1 MEFSERL
8 RSWRVSQLLAVLLL
22 GLAGTSANAATGI
35 KVSGAWSRAL
45 PPVVKIGAAY
55 LRINNSTS
63 AAVTLVGAEASIAA
77 RAELHEHV
85 HVNGMMKMRQLHQVE
100 IPAGDTVPFAPHGLH
115 IMLFDLS
122 ESLDAGT
129 DYELTLVFGSGERV
143 RLIVPVRREAP

>member
-8 RSWRVSQLLAVLLL
+8 RGWCVSQLLAVLLL

-35 KVSGAWSRAL
+35 EVSGAWSRAL
-45 PPVVKIGAAY
+45 PTVVKIGAAY

-129 DYELTLVFGSGERV
+129 DYELTLVFASGERV